1 MMDGAETGT
10 VPAGPGRPV
19 IGILALQGSVQEHEA
34 VLRDL
39 GVPVRLVRR
48 PDQLEGLAGLVLP
61 GGESTTFRR
70 LAGEGSPSLLEAVVE
85 HYRRGMALFGTCA
98 GCILLARE
106 VVEQAEPG
114 MEVPESARP
123 GLGLLDVTVER
134 NGFGRQVAS
143 FEAPVRALGELARE
157 GETLPGV
164 FIRAPRIRS
173 LGPRV
178 QVLGEWEGSP
188 VLVRQGRILAST
200 FHPELTEDR
209 RIHRYF
215 LQMATRPGDGD
226 GGGG

>member
-1 MMDGAETGT
+1 MAQEATRGE
-10 VPAGPGRPV
+10 RLPV
-19 IGILALQGSVQEHEA
+19 VGILALQGSVQEHEA

-70 LAGEGSPSLLEAVVE
+70 LAGEGEPSLLDAIVRA
-85 HYRRGMALFGTCA
+85 YQAGMALFGTCA
-98 GCILLARE
+98 GCILLART

-114 MEVPESARP
+114 LEVPQSRSP
-123 GLGLLDVTVER
+123 GLGLLDVSVER

-143 FEAPVRALGELARE
+143 FEAPVAVRGELAAE
-157 GETLPGV
+157 GEQVPGV

-173 LGPRV
+173 VGSGV
-178 QVLGEWEGSP
+178 EVLGELDGAP

-215 LQMATRPGDGD
+215 LRMVQQASGAA
-226 GGGG
+226 